1 MPPRWDAPIG
11 IQALAWSPDGRS
23 VVYDTGGYQNTDL
36 YVIGVDGRGKVQLT
50 NTPDVDIG
58 PSWVAR

>member
-1 MPPRWDAPIG
+1 MGTAFGREGALNSKLIPSTVDRGSSALWDEN
-11 IQALAWSPDGRS
+11 S
-23 VVYDTGGYQNTDL
+23 DL
-36 YVIGVDGRGKVQLT
+36 YVIGVDGRGKFQLT